1 MRDPASD
8 LAREWLVRS
17 ERDLRVTRYLLT
29 MPDPPPESVG
39 FHARQCAEKALKAYL
54 TFCHILF
61 ERRHDLNYLID
72 LCVSLDAEFEQFRA
86 PADELTP
93 YAVEISLSRYA
104 APGPARTDPSSSRCG
119 GADLCFRSGS
129 AGIRDQ

>member
-8 LAREWLVRS
+8 LAREWLIRS
-17 ERDLRVTRYLLT
+17 EHDLRVARYLLT

-39 FHARQCAEKALKAYL
+39 FHAQQCAEKALKAYL
-54 TFCHILF
+54 TFHRVTF

-72 LCVSLDAEFEQFRA
+72 LCVPLDSGFEQFRA

-93 YAVEISLSRYA
+93 YAVEFRYPDTLPLVPLESVQTA
-104 APGPARTDPSSSRCG
+104 VDT
-119 GADLCFRSGS
+119 ADYIHAFVADRLV
-129 AGIRDQ
+129 